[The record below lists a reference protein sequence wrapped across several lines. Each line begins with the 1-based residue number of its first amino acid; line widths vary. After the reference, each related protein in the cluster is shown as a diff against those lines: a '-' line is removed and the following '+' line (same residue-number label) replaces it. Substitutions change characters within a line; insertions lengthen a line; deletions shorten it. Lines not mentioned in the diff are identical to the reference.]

1 MPLVAAALPV
11 ALAACERFAHA
22 QSVKLDTEFQAVFPS
37 NGQVFF
43 GRLENVDQPCPR
55 LRGVCYLQTRVD
67 PQSQKVSGVP
77 LKRGSELHA
86 PDLIVLNSRQI
97 LAIESVGRES
107 RGALLIA
114 ESHKQQAGGAGAVS
128 APSEAQPASPAPK

>member
-1 MPLVAAALPV
+1 M

-43 GRLENVDQPCPR
+43 GRLENVD
-55 LRGVCYLQTRVD
+55 

-97 LAIESVGRES
+97 LAIEPVGRES